1 MGVIKSLALSLFG
14 FLLFL
19 SLIILGPGYTLNS
32 TVLNPSFI
40 NAEID
45 QIEVSSIVSDV
56 FSEQVDE
63 ENAFPPELETAIIRT
78 VYEIEPV
85 VKEQLKSVIQS
96 MGDYLRGKKDD
107 PELRQVMGNTFL
119 NDEFVG
125 DVLSKVDLA
134 DIAETFVVEALPEEF
149 AGALVDTIS
158 EQEAELKTRI
168 AAAVDP
174 IFKYLLEETD
184 SVDLATILRDTVLST
199 AFITTLLG
207 ELDISYLSSDFL
219 LDNITGYIP
228 EDVDIPTDR
237 LEEAVAALGPSITE
251 AMSTNVDAVLDYLLG
266 QTQTLSVVV
275 SLEPV
280 MNDMEDI
287 LRDTL
292 LDFLPAE
299 VELLPQDER
308 EQRLDEFLAEMME
321 AIPSTFELDEAMF
334 GSEIPEQIAAAL
346 ADVEDALTDVR
357 DEVADGVTTVE
368 EALEEP
374 RQFIGYFLSG
384 YMGLLILIGVCILA
398 IIGLHRQVKGACL
411 QLGITALVCGAIEFA
426 AIILGKNFA
435 VASVAELDIPQAFQG
450 LPELLIND
458 FAAPLQ
464 TLSLGLLGVG
474 LVLIVVSIIYPR
486 FRGKSSETEG

>member
-1 MGVIKSLALSLFG
+1 MAIIKGLALSLFG

-32 TVLNPSFI
+32 TVLNPAFI
-40 NAEID
+40 GAEID
-45 QIEVSSIVSDV
+45 QIEVSEIVSDV
-56 FSEQVDE
+56 LSEQVE
-63 ENAFPPELETAIIRT
+63 EEKTFPPELETAIIRT
-78 VYEIEPV
+78 VHEIEPV

-96 MGDYLRGKKDD
+96 MADYLKGKKDD

-119 NDEFVG
+119 NATFVES
-125 DVLSKVDLA
+125 VLSKVELA
-134 DIAETFVVEALPEEF
+134 DIADTFVVEALPEEF
-149 AGALVDTIS
+149 AGALVNTIS
-158 EQEAELKTRI
+158 GQEAELKTRI

-184 SVDLATILRDTVLST
+184 SIDLAAILRDTVLST
-199 AFITTLLG
+199 DFVATLLD

-219 LDNITGYIP
+219 LDNITDFIP

-251 AMSTNVDAVLDYLLG
+251 AMSTNIDAVLDYLLG
-266 QTQTLSVVV
+266 QTQTLSVVI

-280 MNDMEDI
+280 MDDVKDI

-308 EQRLDEFLAEMME
+308 DRRLDEYLSEMME
-321 AIPSTFELDEAMF
+321 SIPSSFELDETMF
-334 GSEIPEQIAAAL
+334 GSEIPEQVAAAL
-346 ADVEDALTDVR
+346 ADAQDALTEVR
-357 DEVADGVTTVE
+357 SEIAKVVREAEEV
-368 EALEEP
+368 LEEP
-374 RQFIGYFLSG
+374 RQYVGYFLSG
-384 YMGLLILIGVCILA
+384 YTGLLALIGVCILA
-398 IIGLHRQVKGACL
+398 IIGLRRQVKRACL
-411 QLGITALVCGAIEFA
+411 QLGIIALVCGALELA
-426 AIILGKNFA
+426 AVILGKNFA
-435 VASVAELDIPQAFQG
+435 VANLAELDIPQVVQG

-474 LVLIVVSIIYPR
+474 LVLIVVSIFYPR